1 MAVKTMPVS
10 SGTGQYNVGWHDLLI
25 TKAEYGVWK
34 SPDGTSK
41 RYIDLWF
48 DGYSDNMN
56 LRMYEVINKE
66 SGEEFKIANLFRY
79 ANAGIL
85 EVLQDPTGKRPIIQ
99 YDDEAHHLVGK
110 RIHAYFYK
118 EQKTGNEYSRIF
130 DTVAPVE
137 QEGEHVSWT
146 ADQVASLKTSAEKNY
161 RRVHEG
167 IRTTDGTLLESTP
180 IVRNNTTKQDNLD
193 DIPF

>member
-25 TKAEYGVWK
+25 SKAEYGVWK
-34 SPDGTSK
+34 SPDGTNK

-56 LRMYEVINKE
+56 LRIYEVVNKE
-66 SGEEFKIANLFRY
+66 TGEEFKIANLFRY

-110 RIHAYFYK
+110 HIHAYFYK

-130 DTVAPVE
+130 DTIAPVE

-146 ADQVASLKTSAEKNY
+146 ADQVASLKVSAEKNY

-167 IRTTDGTLLESTP
+167 VSTTNGTILESTP
-180 IVRNNTTKQDNLD
+180 VSNTTTNTQTDN

>member
-56 LRMYEVINKE
+56 LRIYEVVNKE
-66 SGEEFKIANLFRY
+66 TGEEFKIANLFRY

-110 RIHAYFYK
+110 RVHAYFYK

>member
-56 LRMYEVINKE
+56 LRMYEVVNKE

-130 DTVAPVE
+130 DTVAAVE

-146 ADQVASLKTSAEKNY
+146 ADQVASLKVSAEKNY
-161 RRVHEG
+161 RRVHENVTNG
-167 IRTTDGTLLESTP
+167 AVLESTP
-180 IVRNNTTKQDNLD
+180 ITITTTAQTD

>member
-25 TKAEYGVWK
+25 SKAEYGAWK

-41 RYIDLWF
+41 KYIDLWF
-48 DGYSDNMN
+48 DGYSKNMN

-66 SGEEFKIANLFRY
+66 TNEEFKIANLFRY

-99 YDDEAHHLVGK
+99 YDDEADHLVGK
-110 RIHAYFYK
+110 HINAYFYK
-118 EQKTGNEYSRIF
+118 EQKTGKEYSRIF

-137 QEGEHVSWT
+137 QEGEHGLSWT
-146 ADQVASLKTSAEKNY
+146 ADQVSSLKASAEKNY
-161 RRVHEG
+161 NRIHG
-167 IRTTDGTLLESTP
+167 DTTTTNNTLLENTS
-180 IVRNNTTKQDNLD
+180 VVNNTSSD

>member
-25 TKAEYGVWK
+25 SKAEYGVWK

-41 RYIDLWF
+41 RYVDLWF
-48 DGYSDNMN
+48 DGYTDNMN

-66 SGEEFKIANLFRY
+66 TGEEFKIANLFRY
-79 ANAGIL
+79 ANAGIID
-85 EVLQDPTGKRPIIQ
+85 VLNDPTGKKPIIQ
-99 YDDEAHHLVGK
+99 YDDDATNLVGK

-137 QEGEHVSWT
+137 QEGEHITWT
-146 ADQVASLKTSAEKNY
+146 ADQVFALKASAEKNFN
-161 RRVHEG
+161 RVHG
-167 IRTTDGTLLESTP
+167 SDTTTNGTLLKSTP
-180 IVRNNTTKQDNLD
+180 TTQTSTGSNDV
-193 DIPF
+193 PF

>member
-34 SPDGTSK
+34 RPDNTDK
-41 RYIDLWF
+41 KYIDLWF
-48 DGYSDNMN
+48 DGYPDHMN
-56 LRMYEVINKE
+56 LRIYEVVNKVT
-66 SGEEFKIANLFRY
+66 GEEFKIANLFRY
-79 ANAGIL
+79 ANAGII
-85 EVLQDPTGKRPIIQ
+85 EVLNDPTGTKPIIQ
-99 YDDEAHHLVGK
+99 YDDDAVNLVGK
-110 RIHAYFYK
+110 HIHTYFYK
-118 EQKTGNEYSRIF
+118 EQKTGKEYVRIF

-137 QEGEHVSWT
+137 QEGEHISWT

-161 RRVHEG
+161 HRVHE
-167 IRTTDGTLLESTP
+167 TVANGTVIENTP
-180 IVRNNTTKQDNLD
+180 ITTTTATQTD

>member
-25 TKAEYGVWK
+25 SKAEYGAWK

-41 RYIDLWF
+41 RYVDLWF
-48 DGYSDNMN
+48 DGYTDNMN
-56 LRMYEVINKE
+56 LRMYEVVNKE
-66 SGEEFKIANLFRY
+66 TGEEFKIANLFRY
-79 ANAGIL
+79 ANAGIIS
-85 EVLQDPTGKRPIIQ
+85 VLNDPTGKKPIIQ
-99 YDDEAHHLVGK
+99 YDDEATNLVGK
-110 RIHAYFYK
+110 HIHAYFYK

-137 QEGEHVSWT
+137 QEGEHITWT
-146 ADQVASLKTSAEKNY
+146 ADQVVALKASAEKNFN
-161 RRVHEG
+161 RVHNSE
-167 IRTTDGTLLESTP
+167 
-180 IVRNNTTKQDNLD
+180 NTTNTTNGTPVTPRVATTNTTTD

>member
-146 ADQVASLKTSAEKNY
+146 ADQVASLKVSAEKNY

-167 IRTTDGTLLESTP
+167 VSTTNGTILESTP
-180 IVRNNTTKQDNLD
+180 VSNTTTNTQTDN

>member
-34 SPDGTSK
+34 SPDGTRK

-56 LRMYEVINKE
+56 LRMYEVVNKE

-110 RIHAYFYK
+110 RIHA
-118 EQKTGNEYSRIF
+118 
-130 DTVAPVE
+130 
-137 QEGEHVSWT
+137 
-146 ADQVASLKTSAEKNY
+146 
-161 RRVHEG
+161 
-167 IRTTDGTLLESTP
+167 
-180 IVRNNTTKQDNLD
+180 
-193 DIPF
+193 

>member
-25 TKAEYGVWK
+25 SKAEYGVWK

-41 RYIDLWF
+41 KYIDLWF
-48 DGYSDNMN
+48 DGYPKNMN

-66 SGEEFKIANLFRY
+66 TNEEFKIANLFRY

-99 YDDEAHHLVGK
+99 YDDEAEHLVGK
-110 RIHAYFYK
+110 HIHAYFYK
-118 EQKTGNEYSRIF
+118 EQKTGKEYSRIF

-137 QEGEHVSWT
+137 QEGEHGLSWT
-146 ADQVASLKTSAEKNY
+146 ADQVSSLKASAEKNY
-161 RRVHEG
+161 NRIHG
-167 IRTTDGTLLESTP
+167 GTTTTNNTLLENTS
-180 IVRNNTTKQDNLD
+180 VVNNTSSDY
-193 DIPF
+193 IPF

>member
-34 SPDGTSK
+34 SPDGTNK

-56 LRMYEVINKE
+56 LRMYEVVNKE
-66 SGEEFKIANLFRY
+66 TGEEFKIANLFRY

-99 YDDEAHHLVGK
+99 YDDEAHNLVGK

-130 DTVAPVE
+130 DTIAPVE

-146 ADQVASLKTSAEKNY
+146 ADQVSSLKASAEKNY
-161 RRVHEG
+161 HRVHG
-167 IRTTDGTLLESTP
+167 GSTSTDGTIIENTP
-180 IVRNNTTKQDNLD
+180 VVTTNTTVSTD

>member
-99 YDDEAHHLVGK
+99 YDDEADHLVGK
-110 RIHAYFYK
+110 HINAYFYK
-118 EQKTGNEYSRIF
+118 EQKTGKEYSRIF

-137 QEGEHVSWT
+137 QEGEHGLSWT
-146 ADQVASLKTSAEKNY
+146 ADQVSSLKASAEKNY
-161 RRVHEG
+161 NRIHG
-167 IRTTDGTLLESTP
+167 GTTTTNSTLLENTS
-180 IVRNNTTKQDNLD
+180 VVNNTSAD

>member
-25 TKAEYGVWK
+25 SKAEYGAWK

-41 RYIDLWF
+41 KYIDLWF

-99 YDDEAHHLVGK
+99 YDDEADHLVGK
-110 RIHAYFYK
+110 HINAYFYK
-118 EQKTGNEYSRIF
+118 EQKTGKEYSRIF

>member
-25 TKAEYGVWK
+25 SKAEYGAWK

-41 RYIDLWF
+41 KYIDLWF
-48 DGYSDNMN
+48 DGYPKNMN

-66 SGEEFKIANLFRY
+66 TNDEFKIANLFRY

-85 EVLQDPTGKRPIIQ
+85 EVLKDPTGKRPIIQ
-99 YDDEAHHLVGK
+99 YDDEADHLVGK
-110 RIHAYFYK
+110 HINAYFYK
-118 EQKTGNEYSRIF
+118 EQKTGKEYSRIF

-137 QEGEHVSWT
+137 QEGEHGLSWT
-146 ADQVASLKTSAEKNY
+146 ADQVSSLKASAEKNY
-161 RRVHEG
+161 NRIHG
-167 IRTTDGTLLESTP
+167 STTTTNSTLLENTS
-180 IVRNNTTKQDNLD
+180 VVNNTSAD

>member
-1 MAVKTMPVS
+1 MAVKTMPMS
-10 SGTGQYNVGWHDLLI
+10 SGTGQYNVGWHDLTI
-25 TKAEYGVWK
+25 TKAEYGIWK
-34 SPDGTSK
+34 SPDGKSK

-56 LRMYEVINKE
+56 LRMYEVVNTE
-66 SGEEFKIANLFRY
+66 TGEEFKIANLFRY

-99 YDDEAHHLVGK
+99 YDDEAHHLTGK
-110 RIHAYFYK
+110 HVNVYFYR
-118 EQKTGNEYSRIF
+118 EQKTGNEYISFF
-130 DTVAPVE
+130 DTIAPVE

-146 ADQVASLKTSAEKNY
+146 ADQVASLKVSAEKNY

-167 IRTTDGTLLESTP
+167 VSTTNGTILESTP
-180 IVRNNTTKQDNLD
+180 VSNTTTNTQTDN

>member
-25 TKAEYGVWK
+25 SKAEYGAWK

-41 RYIDLWF
+41 RYVDLWF
-48 DGYSDNMN
+48 DGYTDNMN
-56 LRMYEVINKE
+56 LRMYEVVNKE
-66 SGEEFKIANLFRY
+66 TGEEFKIANLFRY
-79 ANAGIL
+79 ANAGIID
-85 EVLQDPTGKRPIIQ
+85 VLNDPTGKKPIIQ
-99 YDDEAHHLVGK
+99 YDDDATNLVGK

-137 QEGEHVSWT
+137 QEGDHITWT
-146 ADQVASLKTSAEKNY
+146 ADQVFALKASAEKNFN
-161 RRVHEG
+161 RVHSSD
-167 IRTTDGTLLESTP
+167 TTTNGTLLKSTP
-180 IVRNNTTKQDNLD
+180 ITQTSTSSD
-193 DIPF
+193 DVPF